1 MDSLIRDGTWREKK
15 ISFPS
20 AKSLQG
26 DRDPNSRLTS
36 LHGSVLN
43 LIIDSVSV
51 RMLTPTSDTAHKPQD
66 LYGPPVTHRKNHEV
80 VARLDLE
87 TSDALLFCKRS

>member
-1 MDSLIRDGTWREKK
+1 
-15 ISFPS
+15 
-20 AKSLQG
+20 
-26 DRDPNSRLTS
+26 
-36 LHGSVLN
+36 
-43 LIIDSVSV
+43 
-51 RMLTPTSDTAHKPQD
+51 MLTPTSDTAHKPQD